1 MNPKNKKQ
9 VTNRTTSVSERG
21 TQHRSMLQTETT
33 QLTWEEFFSPLSAAA
48 SENRKAHSLKWNVEP
63 LVQKIK
69 DIVFAFLESR
79 DVPYNNLPRIEG
91 HSEGNG
97 IIGQITSKQLAPY
110 DHIPGVKSAFEIL
123 FSLHCFDLDREKHP
137 EKAYVHLLRAALNM
151 QAIVAAKME
160 AQFFAGKGTQY
171 GGKKASS
178 KRAKRDTKQL
188 ILDEFRKYRDE
199 GKTPADARR
208 LAKNRVKVSQSWL
221 DQLWRAA
228 AIEEEYQRLKKL

>member
-21 TQHRSMLQTETT
+21 TKHPSMLQTETT
-33 QLTWEEFFSPLSAAA
+33 QQTMEEFFSP
-48 SENRKAHSLKWNVEP
+48 ENIKAHNLKWNAEA
-63 LVQKIK
+63 LVQEIK

-123 FSLHCFDLDREKHP
+123 SSLHSFDLDREKHP
-137 EKAYVHLLRAALNM
+137 EKTYVHLLRAGLNM
-151 QAIVAAKME
+151 QAIVVAKME
-160 AQFFAGKGTQY
+160 AQFFAGKARQGDGGNRRPTCRKPARHELPLHADLGRQFRQTAPGTRQ
-171 GGKKASS
+171 
-178 KRAKRDTKQL
+178 
-188 ILDEFRKYRDE
+188 
-199 GKTPADARR
+199 
-208 LAKNRVKVSQSWL
+208 V
-221 DQLWRAA
+221 
-228 AIEEEYQRLKKL
+228 